1 MKSLKIA
8 ALSLFMLVANFTWA
22 QQNNQNSK
30 TPEERATEHSTM
42 LTQKLG
48 LSADQQKS
56 VYTACLQR
64 AQQNE
69 ADRTKYQGDR
79 EGMRAARKQSND
91 AFDASMDKI
100 LTADQKTKYQ
110 QLKQEEEAKRKQGG
124 GRQRGGE

>member
-30 TPEERATEHSTM
+30 TPEERATEHSNA

-48 LSADQQKS
+48 LSTDQQKS
-56 VYTACLQR
+56 VYAACLQR
-64 AQQNE
+64 AQQSD

-79 EGMRAARKQSND
+79 EGMRAARKQNND
-91 AFDASMDKI
+91 TFDASMDKI